1 MDNIEDTK
9 SKLITL
15 KEDPEVQDIVV
26 NSGINHVTLLEDHDN
41 KSMITIKI
49 SSLNKVHRILDSIN
63 VDYTDEQIKKL
74 YKTLIDT
81 EIYESTYSGYINE
94 SSTFGTI
101 KDIRIEDND
110 IFMVLKVNLKNK
122 IGNNDIC
129 IKYEEEKNKE
139 IKINAYFIRYGIQF
153 II

>member
-49 SSLNKVHRILDSIN
+49 SSLNK
-63 VDYTDEQIKKL
+63 
-74 YKTLIDT
+74 
-81 EIYESTYSGYINE
+81 
-94 SSTFGTI
+94 
-101 KDIRIEDND
+101 
-110 IFMVLKVNLKNK
+110 
-122 IGNNDIC
+122 
-129 IKYEEEKNKE
+129 
-139 IKINAYFIRYGIQF
+139 
-153 II
+153 